1 MADGAATAAT
11 ALAVPDLRFAVE
23 GVAPVRFS
31 AGPALRFGVR
41 VDELT
46 GTPVQSLNLN
56 VQIRIDATRRAYDAA
71 TQERLFEVFG
81 PPELWSRS
89 LRTLSWAQATV
100 VVPAFEHT
108 TLVEIDVPCSYDVAV
123 ASAKYLAA
131 LGDDGDVPL
140 ELLFSGT
147 AFHGAAGAGMRIA
160 HIPWDRE
167 THVRMPVRVWRE
179 ALDIHFPGAAWVRVN
194 RDAFDRLSL
203 FRARRALTSWD
214 EVIEALLAEADGG

>member
-1 MADGAATAAT
+1 MADAAATAAT
-11 ALAVPDLRFAVE
+11 ALAVPDLRFAVD

-31 AGPALRFGVR
+31 AGPMLRFSVR
-41 VDELT
+41 VDERS
-46 GTPVQSLNLN
+46 GTPIQSLNLN

-89 LRTLSWAQATV
+89 LRSLNWVQTTV
-100 VVPAFEHT
+100 VVPGFEHT
-108 TLVEIDVPCSYDVAV
+108 TVVEVDVPCSYDVAV

-147 AFHGAAGAGMRIA
+147 AFHVAAGGGMQIA

-167 THVRMPVRVWRE
+167 TSLRMPVRVWRQ

-203 FRARRALTSWD
+203 FRSRRALTSWD
-214 EVIEALLAEADGG
+214 DVIEALLAEAGQG